1 MDIEFTVQDIFAL
14 TRPQW
19 KFASSL
25 EEATEAFRVAVAQD
39 QKTAGYD
46 RTADVDDATSEQS
59 SDDENADVD
68 DVEGDGDGEDESASE
83 EEDVD
88 VSIIFESRV

>member
-1 MDIEFTVQDIFAL
+1 MQDIFAL

-19 KFASSL
+19 KFAETF

-46 RTADVDDATSEQS
+46 RTADADDATSEQS

-68 DVEGDGDGEDESASE
+68 DAEGDGDGDDESASE
-83 EEDVD
+83 EEDAD
-88 VSIIFESRV
+88 VGFPFES